1 MTKKRRPKGSP
12 DMLQRSITEMYQ
24 RMSLIADQ
32 IPEGADLAED
42 LEAQDHACNL
52 WSIEEEWILDP
63 DLREELSLL
72 QCLDE

>member
-1 MTKKRRPKGSP
+1 MTKKRKPRGMP
-12 DMLQRSITEMYQ
+12 DMLKRSVTEMYQ

-42 LEAQDHACNL
+42 LKAQDLACNL

>member
-72 QCLDE
+72 QRLDE